1 MGVHGAVAGKQV
13 DWYIGRIVF
22 RRYLILFGGVAAC
35 ATAANLVKAS
45 HVEPVRLAAAR
56 LVVAALALLPLF
68 VRDLRANRGRF
79 GVRDLASSVW
89 PGVLLAMHFM
99 TWIVAVRM
107 TSIANA
113 SLLVNLTPAI
123 LPFFSWALSREKV
136 SRGELA
142 GTLLGLSGV
151 GLLVAADFRVR
162 WESFVGDMICLL
174 SMVFFSWYFALGRVN
189 RRAPTVWLYL
199 VPLYVVAA
207 LVCAPFALLQPQT
220 AGLDWSREI
229 LPVLGLGLI
238 PTILGHGALNYSVRH
253 LRPQSASLANL
264 SQFIFAGAMAWAFF
278 GEVPHREFYLASV
291 LLIAGAAVAIRAA
304 GREK

>member
-1 MGVHGAVAGKQV
+1 
-13 DWYIGRIVF
+13 
-22 RRYLILFGGVAAC
+22 
-35 ATAANLVKAS
+35 
-45 HVEPVRLAAAR
+45 
-56 LVVAALALLPLF
+56 VAALALLPLF